1 MYQAITSAFCPG
13 ITMKCDTIQELERF
27 LQIQEQALGKAS
39 PEIAIT
45 ISKLANLYTAACN
58 YQKAVRLHERAL
70 EIRMLQACPNQG
82 EVEDSRRSIERLSK
96 LKQNADKPG
105 KEKRDKVKNSGAQ
118 NPADASSHPQSEEMC
133 KSKVSDSDS
142 IKEMEL
148 EVSILKQMV
157 GSEHPAVAYSLTK
170 LAHHYCQ
177 AKLYAHAEPALLE
190 ALRIREAI
198 CGCDHPNISTELKNL
213 AQLYIVLK
221 KYTLAEPL
229 LKRALGLREKYL
241 GSSDTR
247 VADVKE
253 QYAKLLRKM
262 ERVVEAENLEKEIK
276 KLRKEEGI
284 RPNSVEQV
292 FS

>member
-1 MYQAITSAFCPG
+1 
-13 ITMKCDTIQELERF
+13 MKCDTIQELERF

-58 YQKAVRLHERAL
+58 HDKALRLHERAL
-70 EIRMLQACPNQG
+70 EIRMLQASPTRS
-82 EVEDSRRSIERLSK
+82 EVEDSRRAIERLTK
-96 LKQNADKPG
+96 LIATKGKATLAKEHRAPADTENADHQPL
-105 KEKRDKVKNSGAQ
+105 
-118 NPADASSHPQSEEMC
+118 EEIA
-133 KSKVSDSDS
+133 KSKPSDSES

-170 LAHHYCQ
+170 LAHQYCQ
-177 AKLYAHAEPALLE
+177 SKQYQSAEPALVE

-198 CGCDHPNISTELKNL
+198 CGSDHPNTATELKNL

-221 KYTLAEPL
+221 KYSLAEPL
-229 LKRALGLREKYL
+229 LKRALALREKYL
-241 GSSDTR
+241 GHTDSR
-247 VADVKE
+247 VADIKE

-262 ERVVEAENLEKEIK
+262 ERIVDAESMERDIN
-276 KLRKEEGI
+276 KLGKQEDVPTAPIERVA
-284 RPNSVEQV
+284 S
-292 FS
+292 